1 MTTSTTLALPEK
13 SSETIISPLASD
25 TESSWWRQAAYYVAC
40 GLRICRK
47 DIPGLLTLVG
57 LFMLPP
63 LAAVIVGSQ
72 PGPLAY
78 WVALGLPWITIV
90 LGNIAAVLAIEAL
103 DAGQLVVPAR
113 ILPAALR
120 WLPRYLW
127 TNGIT
132 TVLFWGLFM
141 PLQWVISQQTN
152 RWGWPSFAPVAL
164 LLLPM
169 LFWHVRLVFSTYAAI
184 VDDQSGMRAVMISIR
199 LAHRRW
205 KMTVAAF
212 AGSVLIVAPLA
223 GPLYLLILTIHN
235 PVIAGG
241 FEWALL
247 MPMRPLFIATM
258 HMIYKDFRPATALAE
273 GLKQRSWY
281 DLRPLCASIKPLFVP
296 LPFPSKR
303 AFHPS
308 TPCQVWASLG
318 HRMRSG
324 RPAC

>member
-1 MTTSTTLALPEK
+1 MTTTTNLAVQEK
-13 SSETIISPLASD
+13 SSETIVSIIPLD
-25 TESSWWRQAAYYVAC
+25 TDSSWWRQASYYVAC

-47 DIPGLLTLVG
+47 DIPGLITLVG
-57 LFMLPP
+57 LFMLPS

-78 WVALGLPWITIV
+78 WVALGLPWITII
-90 LGNIAAVLAIEAL
+90 LGNMAAVLAIEAL
-103 DAGQLVVPAR
+103 DAGQPVVLAR
-113 ILPAALR
+113 ILPAVIR

-152 RWGWPSFAPVAL
+152 RWGWPSFAPTAL

-184 VDDQSGMRAVMISIR
+184 VDDQPGMRSVMISIR

-205 KMTVAAF
+205 KMVVAAF
-212 AGSVLIVAPLA
+212 AFSVLIVAPLA
-223 GPLYLLILTIHN
+223 GPLYLVILTIHN

-241 FEWALL
+241 FVWALI
-247 MPMRPLFIATM
+247 MPMRPLFIATL
-258 HMIYKDFRPATALAE
+258 HMIYKDFRPATTLAE

-281 DLRPLCASIKPLFVP
+281 DLRPLWKQWMVRRGHSAK
-296 LPFPSKR
+296 
-303 AFHPS
+303 HPYD
-308 TPCQVWASLG
+308 VIVVL
-318 HRMRSG
+318 
-324 RPAC
+324 